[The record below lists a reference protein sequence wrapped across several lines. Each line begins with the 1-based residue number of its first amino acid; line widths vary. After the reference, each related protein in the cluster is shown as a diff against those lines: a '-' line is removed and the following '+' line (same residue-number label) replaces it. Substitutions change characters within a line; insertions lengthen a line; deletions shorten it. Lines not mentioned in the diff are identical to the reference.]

1 MRWTLLQIS
10 EPMLAD
16 IGPELDAMA
25 GVAGY
30 SIDSRTIRPGELF
43 FAIHGPRHDG
53 HDHVA
58 AALGRGAL
66 AAVVSSSRARRF
78 PNALRGFCLVADDT
92 LLALHQL
99 AHAMRDSWGKKI
111 AGVTGSVGKTTT
123 KEILAALLGA
133 KLRILKS
140 EGNFNNAYGLPLTL
154 FRLEDEH
161 DAAVLE
167 MGMSRRYELKE
178 LAAIAKPDVG
188 VVTRVAPA
196 HLEFF
201 AGVEEIALAKRELI
215 EGLNGRESV
224 AVLNADDPLVAA
236 FASHAPG
243 RVLTYAIEK
252 AADYRAEAIEDR
264 GALGSSFVMAQGGK
278 RTRLELALP
287 GRHVIS
293 NALAALAAASVWGIG
308 AAEAQTVF
316 RTLHAPAM
324 RGELLRFSN
333 GAALINDSYNSIP
346 AALHAMIKV
355 LAATPNYRRRRFA
368 AGEGLARREDGT
380 HRRELARHP
389 RAGTREHREGAALNA
404 LLPSLPRS
412 AKIFQPVQRVS
423 LHHRSHCL
431 RQLDGDVSGFR
442 LWALADPQAARAADC
457 PVHSRRRPAESPEK
471 SGHSDDGP
479 RADCS
484 FHHRSHAAGARSDQW
499 FSAVDAFRAAGVRG
513 YRVCRRLRE
522 SLQAAES
529 RA

>member
-16 IGPELDAMA
+16 IGTELDPMA
-25 GVAGY
+25 RVAGY
-30 SIDSRTIRPGELF
+30 SIDSRTIRAGELF

-58 AALGRGAL
+58 AALERGAL
-66 AAVVSSSRARRF
+66 AAVVAESRARQF
-78 PNALRGFCLVADDT
+78 PVALRGSCLVVDDT
-92 LLALHQL
+92 LRALHRL
-99 AHAMRDSWGKKI
+99 ATAMRLAWGKKI

-154 FRLEDEH
+154 FRLEEEH

-167 MGMSRRYELKE
+167 MGMSRRYELQE

-201 AGVEEIALAKRELI
+201 ASVEEIALAKRELI
-215 EGLNGRESV
+215 EGLNGRDSV
-224 AVLNADDPLVAA
+224 AVLNADDRLVAD
-236 FASHAPG
+236 FASYAPG
-243 RVLTYAIEK
+243 RVLTYGIDN

-264 GALGSSFVMAQGGK
+264 GALGSAFVLVENRK
-278 RTRLELALP
+278 RARLKLALP

-308 AAEAQTVF
+308 AAEAQSVF
-316 RTLHAPAM
+316 STLHAPAM

-333 GAALINDSYNSIP
+333 GAALINDSYNSSP

-355 LAATPNYRRRRFA
+355 LAATPNYRRRILA
-368 AGEGLARREDGT
+368 AGEM
-380 HRRELARHP
+380 REL
-389 RAGTREHREGAALNA
+389 GTTSPQLHREAGKLAAQTGKIDWVIGVEGDAAQIVEGA
-404 LLPSLPRS
+404 
-412 AKIFQPVQRVS
+412 V
-423 LHHRSHCL
+423 
-431 RQLDGDVSGFR
+431 
-442 LWALADPQAARAADC
+442 
-457 PVHSRRRPAESPEK
+457 
-471 SGHSDDGP
+471 
-479 RADCS
+479 
-484 FHHRSHAAGARSDQW
+484 
-499 FSAVDAFRAAGVRG
+499 AAGVPRAQTKVFASSEDAAKFFAEFVAPGDLLLVKGSRG
-513 YRVCRRLRE
+513 VKMERVVE
-522 SLQAAES
+522 SLLAIHAPELESAEKA
-529 RA
+529 RH

>member
-201 AGVEEIALAKRELI
+201 ASVEEIALAKRELI
-215 EGLNGRESV
+215 EGLNGRDSV

-236 FASHAPG
+236 FATHALG
-243 RVLTYAIEK
+243 RVLTYGIDN
-252 AADYRAEAIEDR
+252 AAEYRAEAIEDR
-264 GALGSSFVMAQGGK
+264 GALGSAFVLVENGK

-287 GRHVIS
+287 GRHVIA
-293 NALAALAAASVWGIG
+293 NALAALAA
-308 AAEAQTVF
+308 
-316 RTLHAPAM
+316 RPAC
-324 RGELLRFSN
+324 GE
-333 GAALINDSYNSIP
+333 
-346 AALHAMIKV
+346 
-355 LAATPNYRRRRFA
+355 
-368 AGEGLARREDGT
+368 LARRKRKLSFACCTRPRCAGSCCAFPME
-380 HRRELARHP
+380 RR
-389 RAGTREHREGAALNA
+389 
-404 LLPSLPRS
+404 
-412 AKIFQPVQRVS
+412 
-423 LHHRSHCL
+423 
-431 RQLDGDVSGFR
+431 
-442 LWALADPQAARAADC
+442 
-457 PVHSRRRPAESPEK
+457 
-471 SGHSDDGP
+471 
-479 RADCS
+479 
-484 FHHRSHAAGARSDQW
+484 
-499 FSAVDAFRAAGVRG
+499 
-513 YRVCRRLRE
+513 
-522 SLQAAES
+522 
-529 RA
+529 